1 MYYDSSAALPL
12 FSESRFQND
21 INTDN
26 PLGMGGKLAVSYAV
40 LLRTL
45 WSGKHYSYAPSKL
58 KVPS

>member
-1 MYYDSSAALPL
+1 MPL
-12 FSESRFQND
+12 FSESRFQSD

-40 LLRTL
+40 LLRML